1 MKSKGIIIGVV
12 AVAFIA
18 FAVVIAYFAM
28 QGGVTTSGVPTVTT
42 TSVVKQTNGITV
54 SGTIQSKETYSLY
67 NPGTKGDVVKALVS
81 VGDIVSKDDK
91 LVEFDYGYLYAEED
105 GRILNIDLDA
115 SSSSAMTATTATTPS
130 AMVTMGSKEYIIL
143 ADVTEY
149 DLANVPDN
157 PKVSY
162 VVRNNDLD
170 KKYAAH
176 IERLPQMPQTPSA
189 ASATTSSQ
197 ITNYTLKVF
206 LDDQP
211 ENILRDGYHV
221 NVSITGENSES
232 LTLAASAVVNQD
244 GALSVFVVKDTNGVK
259 TLEKRGIEATL
270 KENNYVV
277 TSGLDGSETIVN
289 NPAADLTD
297 GMEVN
302 VQ

>member
-12 AVAFIA
+12 AIAFIA
-18 FAVVIAYFAM
+18 FAGIIAYFAM
-28 QGGVTTSGVPTVTT
+28 QGGVATSGVPTVATT
-42 TSVVKQTNGITV
+42 TVVKQTNGITV
-54 SGTIQSKETYSLY
+54 SGTVESKETYSLY
-67 NPGTKGDVVKALVS
+67 NPGTKGDVVKALVG

-91 LVEFDYGYLYAEED
+91 LIEFDYGYLYAEED
-105 GRILNIDLDA
+105 GRILDINLDA
-115 SSSSAMTATTATTPS
+115 SSSSALTATTTATPS
-130 AMVTMGSKEYIIL
+130 AMVTMGSKEYVIL

-149 DLANVPDN
+149 DLANIPDS

-176 IERLPQMPQTPSA
+176 LDRLPQMPQTPSA
-189 ASATTSSQ
+189 ASATASSQ

-232 LTLAASAVVNQD
+232 LTLASSAVINQD
-244 GALSVFVVKDTNGVK
+244 GVLSVFVVKDTNGVK
-259 TLEKRGIEATL
+259 TLEKRTIEATL
-270 KENNYVV
+270 KESNYII
-277 TSGLDGSETIVN
+277 TSGLDGNEVIVN
-289 NPAADLTD
+289 NPAADLTE